1 MKMREP
7 AYQTARN
14 RLEPRLAAVLC
25 YLLGAASGVI
35 ILMFERRI
43 RFVRF
48 HAVQSILYSAVV
60 TASLVALVIAGL
72 TTFAALFGAG
82 ALLMWLYLMYRAAK
96 GQWYQLAW
104 LGRWAERSV

>member
-1 MKMREP
+1 MRER

-35 ILMFERRI
+35 ILTFERRN

-48 HAVQSILYSAVV
+48 HAAQSILYSGVV
-60 TASLVALVIAGL
+60 TAGLVALAIAGRPA
-72 TTFAALFGAG
+72 FAALFGSG
-82 ALLMWLYLMYRAAK
+82 ALLIWLHLMYRAAK
-96 GQWYQLAW
+96 GQWYQLPW